1 MTTRDPR
8 LWRFISHPVFAV
20 TLLILL
26 FSNTKAQAQSE
37 TTASANGLTLQ
48 FVKSQTSGS
57 VNEVA
62 SNVLRVINNSGR
74 RYVFN
79 LEIAYPQNWKSLTS
93 SERVFNVA
101 NGDSLFVP
109 VRVIP
114 DKNAQGNVNYFMNA
128 TAITTNGVPLASAPW
143 SIEVVKISRW
153 SAALMQSEAFFKTD
167 GKEADFKLQVR
178 NSGNSPEDVNIIF
191 NPDSRISVLDS
202 AGKPFAE
209 NTLFMNLPVGLDT
222 VLTFTARLD
231 REAKKEDFFAAG
243 PINQQQLEQSEFK
256 LNLQIKSLTGS
267 GPSWGGRID
276 FKRLRKSLKFKSE
289 YGTST
294 LPLKVEFN
302 TYNVLSQFTNFSLD
316 LSGEADLGRDRALRY
331 YYQTIISTNSI
342 AGTQFLGSYRFGEY
356 STPKFSVAA
365 GDIGSNL
372 ELLVNGVGA
381 RGTYHLGNKVS
392 VSGIYATR
400 PQPGNVSNNLVSIGG
415 TATFRTGK
423 GLILRSDIVNQDDQF
438 NAVKRN
444 LTTLRGSYRFK
455 NQSLLDVKLGYSIE
469 NHQSATENFSKPG
482 YGILAKYTG
491 RIKGVSI
498 ASQARYNSGSY
509 SSQFRGTTM
518 MNTNM
523 RYSLGKEKFVGLRL
537 NINERAPEIY
547 SRGILFPI
555 RKFKRNSLEAR
566 FGWATEGGN
575 FVFFPRIL
583 DEEVLDVRVR
593 TTGAGIS
600 FATNSSSKVRVFSRF
615 YSGLVK
621 PKDYDIKPYMV
632 SRWENTIRYKNL
644 NVSARYYFGPF
655 NVLDNLRVIEDNIN
669 PQSFFL
675 SAFARLNFTKARI
688 SVRPTVNMSYES
700 ILARWRM
707 NMAPQITYYSKS
719 GFEFNTTVEFFKV
732 NQGESPLAS
741 IREGNGSTAFSP
753 FSQGNTFLRFGIVK
767 QFNISKPG
775 KKSHDLE
782 IVVFKDVNGNN
793 VRDRGEELE
802 KNVIVRVNGESL
814 MTDEEGAVTFKD
826 LPQKEYAVSTQ
837 LLANHE
843 GWFKSSDLSVN
854 LIRSKTLY
862 IPLKRGS
869 QIAGSIILQKAQF
882 SALGESGMDLSG
894 IRVTA
899 TDNTGNSYSGL
910 TGQSG
915 EFRLYVPFG
924 QYTVSVNESAVDS
937 QFELAQKSYTL
948 NINNIG
954 ANYQL
959 AFYLIEKR
967 RKLNIKRFDNK

>member
-1 MTTRDPR
+1 M
-8 LWRFISHPVFAV
+8 
-20 TLLILL
+20 
-26 FSNTKAQAQSE
+26 FSSLKTQAQSE
-37 TTASANGLTLQ
+37 TSASANGLTLQ

-93 SERVFNVA
+93 SDKVFNVA

-109 VRVIP
+109 IRMIP
-114 DKNAQGNVNYFMNA
+114 DKNSQGNVNYFMNA
-128 TAITTNGVPLASAPW
+128 TAYTTNGIPLASAPW
-143 SIEVVKISRW
+143 SMEVVKISKW
-153 SAALMQSEAFFKTD
+153 SAALLQSEAFFKTD
-167 GKEADFKLQVR
+167 GKETQFQLQVK
-178 NSGNSPEDVNIIF
+178 NDGNSPEDVNIIF
-191 NPDSRISVLDS
+191 NPDSRISVVDS

-222 VLTFTARLD
+222 VMTFNARLD
-231 REAKKEDFFAAG
+231 REVAKEDFFSAG
-243 PINQQQLEQSEFK
+243 PINQQKYDQSEFK
-256 LNLQIKSLTGS
+256 LNIQIKSLTGT
-267 GPSWGGRID
+267 GPSWGGRMD
-276 FKRLRKSLKFKSE
+276 FKRLGKSLKFKSE

-356 STPKFSVAA
+356 STPRFNVAA

-392 VSGIYATR
+392 LSGIYATR
-400 PQPGNVSNNLVSIGG
+400 PQAGNVNNNLVSMGG

-423 GLILRSDIVNQDDQF
+423 GLTIRADIVNQDDQF
-438 NAVKRN
+438 NTVKRN

-455 NQSLLDVKLGYSIE
+455 NQSLLDVKLGYSLE
-469 NHQSATENFSKPG
+469 NHEGANGPFSTPG

-491 RIKGVSI
+491 RVKGVSI
-498 ASQARYNSGSY
+498 ASQARYNTASY

-518 MNTNM
+518 LNTNM
-523 RYSLGKEKFVGLRL
+523 RYALGREKFVGVRV
-537 NINERAPEIY
+537 NVNQRAPEIY
-547 SRGILFPI
+547 SQGVLFPI
-555 RKFKRNSLEAR
+555 RKFKRNSYEAR
-566 FGWATEGGN
+566 FGWATDGGN
-575 FVFFPRIL
+575 FVFFPRYL
-583 DEEVLDVRVR
+583 DEEVLDVRVS

-600 FATNSSSKVRVFSRF
+600 FATNSSSKIRVFSRF
-615 YSGLVK
+615 FSGLVK

-675 SAFARLNFTKARI
+675 SAFARLNFTRARI

-700 ILARWRM
+700 VLARWRM
-707 NMAPQITYYSKS
+707 NMAPQVTYYSKS
-719 GFEFNTTVEFFKV
+719 GFEFNATVEFFQV
-732 NQGESPLAS
+732 NQGESPLAGVNDGS
-741 IREGNGSTAFSP
+741 GSTAFNS
-753 FSQGNTFLRFGIVK
+753 FSQNNTFLRFGVVK
-767 QFNISKPG
+767 QLNINKPG

-782 IVVFKDVNGNN
+782 VIVFKDVNGNN
-793 VRDRGEELE
+793 IRDRGEELE

-814 MTDEEGAVTFKD
+814 MTDEEGAVLFKD
-826 LPQKEYAVSTQ
+826 LPQKEYEVSTQ

-843 GWFKSSDLSVN
+843 GWFKSTELSVN
-854 LIRSKTLY
+854 LLRSKTMY

-882 SALGESGMDLSG
+882 SALGENGMDLSG

-899 TDNTGNSYSGL
+899 TDNVGNSYSGL

-915 EFRLYVPFG
+915 QFRLYVPFG
-924 QYTVSVNESAVDS
+924 QYTVSVNESAVDD

-959 AFYLIEKR
+959 AFYLVEKR
-967 RKLNIKRFDNK
+967 RKVNIKRFDNK